1 MLKKRL
7 KKIAK
12 ISVLIGLRQTWGW
25 LCNLYLLSYQPF
37 LTIKNLADK
46 RDKSQI
52 FLLGVTV
59 LIPIGFYGVM
69 RIVWDKMMYGV
80 VLRSVGPVFLATVL
94 VEIIIF
100 SFFAYWIYQVMRRR

>member
-37 LTIKNLADK
+37 LNDSIRAKK
-46 RDKSQI
+46 VK
-52 FLLGVTV
+52 
-59 LIPIGFYGVM
+59 
-69 RIVWDKMMYGV
+69 
-80 VLRSVGPVFLATVL
+80 
-94 VEIIIF
+94 
-100 SFFAYWIYQVMRRR
+100 